1 MGEWQNRDEEPGS
14 RIARVLASGKAWTE
28 VIAEWI
34 LAEVTRV
41 GAPASFQQEDSQ
53 RWVRASAWGIP
64 SPPLPILYLTSSSWL
79 ASVLS

>member
-1 MGEWQNRDEEPGS
+1 MGEWQPGRGTWNRTA
-14 RIARVLASGKAWTE
+14 RIRRVESLGRGYCR
-28 VIAEWI
+28 WI

-64 SPPLPILYLTSSSWL
+64 SPPIPILSYEFTWL